1 MEEDGKNTARADLT
15 SFMGYTEK
23 QGSNIRSVKSHMGF
37 SSRYCVI
44 LFTFG

>member
-1 MEEDGKNTARADLT
+1 MEEDAKNTARADLT

-23 QGSNIRSVKSHMGF
+23 QGSNIQSMKSHIGF

-44 LFTFG
+44 LSTFG